1 MSLDVLNLYKNYGSV
16 QAVRGVS
23 FHVKPGIC
31 FGLLGP
37 NGAGKSTVIEIL
49 EGVKDFTSGEILF
62 HQKPRSSDYKEKVGM
77 QFQSTALQDFMQVG
91 EALKTFSAF
100 YKAPAKIEDIVKM
113 CQLEDIWDRDHRH
126 LSGGQRKRLL
136 LGLSLINN
144 PDLVFLD
151 EPTTGLDPS
160 SRRMFWDLVKNIK
173 QQGRT
178 IILTTHY
185 MDEAYLLCDEMIIV
199 DHGKVIAEGVPDVL
213 LKKYFDKNRVWFPL
227 SYKDSLNKRG
237 IAFRELEEAK
247 LEVQAEDLSS
257 FFEELMRKGISLQEI
272 EIRPYTLDDLFLHLT
287 GKSLRDDS
295 VPS

>member
-1 MSLDVLNLYKNYGSV
+1 MPLDVLNLYNNYGSV

-23 FHVKPGIC
+23 FHIRPGIC

-49 EGVKDFTSGEILF
+49 EGVKDPTSGEILF
-62 HQKPRSSDYKEKVGM
+62 HKKPRSSDYKEKIGI
-77 QFQSTALQDFMQVG
+77 QFQSTALQDFMGVG
-91 EALKTFSAF
+91 EACKTVSDF
-100 YKAPAKIEDIVKM
+100 YKVPSKIEDVVKM

-160 SRRMFWDLVKNIK
+160 SRRMFWELVKNIK
-173 QQGRT
+173 KQGRT
-178 IILTTHY
+178 IVLTTHY
-185 MDEAYLLCDEMIIV
+185 MDEAYLLCDEMIVV
-199 DHGKVIAEGVPDVL
+199 DRGKIIAEGVPEIL
-213 LKKYFDKNRVWFPL
+213 LKKYFNKNRVWFPL
-227 SYKDSLNKRG
+227 SYKTSLGRQG
-237 IAFRELEEAK
+237 VSFRELEEAK
-247 LEVQAEDLSS
+247 LEVQTGDLTS
-257 FFEELMRKGISLQEI
+257 FFKELVQKGISLQEI

-287 GKSLRDDS
+287 GKSLKDDS
-295 VPS
+295 ISS

>member
-1 MSLDVLNLYKNYGSV
+1 MSLDVSNLHKNYGSV
-16 QAVRGVS
+16 RAVRGVS

-49 EGVKDFTSGEILF
+49 EGVKEPTSGQILF
-62 HQKPRSSDYKEKVGM
+62 NQRPRSSDYKERIGI
-77 QFQSTALQDFMQVG
+77 QFQHTALQDFMQVG

-100 YKAPAKIEDIVKM
+100 YKEPAKIEDIVKM

-160 SRRMFWDLVKNIK
+160 SRKMFWELVKSIK

-178 IILTTHY
+178 IVLTTHY
-185 MDEAYLLCDEMIIV
+185 MDEAYLLCNEMIVV
-199 DHGKVIAEGVPDVL
+199 DQGKIIAEGKPDAL
-213 LKKYFDKNRVWFPL
+213 LKKYFNKNRIWFPVSCKGL
-227 SYKDSLNKRG
+227 LNQHK
-237 IAFRELEEAK
+237 ISFREVAEAK
-247 LEVQAEDLSS
+247 LEVQTDNLSS
-257 FFEELMRKGISLQEI
+257 FFEDFMRRRIPLQEI
-272 EIRPYTLDDLFLHLT
+272 EVRPYTLDDLFLHLT
-287 GKSLRDDS
+287 GKNLKEN
-295 VPS
+295 

>member
-1 MSLDVLNLYKNYGSV
+1 MSLEVINLHKNYGSV

-49 EGVKDFTSGEILF
+49 EGVKDPTSGEILF
-62 HQKPRSSDYKEKVGM
+62 RQKPRSSDYKEKIGI
-77 QFQSTALQDFMQVG
+77 QFQSTALQDSMRVG

-100 YKAPAKIEDIVKM
+100 YKAPAKVSEVAKM
-113 CQLEDIWDRDHRH
+113 CQLQDIWDRDHRR

-136 LGLSLINN
+136 LALSLINN

-160 SRRMFWDLVKNIK
+160 SRRMFWELVKSIK
-173 QQGRT
+173 RQGRT
-178 IILTTHY
+178 IVLTTHY
-185 MDEAYLLCDEMIIV
+185 MDEAYLLCDEMIVV
-199 DHGKVIAEGVPDVL
+199 DQGKIIAEGVPDSL
-213 LKKYFDKNRVWFPL
+213 LKKYFNKNRVWFPL
-227 SYKDSLNKRG
+227 SYKDSLKRQG
-237 IAFRELEEAK
+237 IFFRELEEDK
-247 LEVQAEDLSS
+247 LEVQTGDFSS
-257 FFEELMRKGISLQEI
+257 FFAELMNKGISLQEI

-287 GKSLRDDS
+287 GKNLIEN
-295 VPS
+295 

>member
-1 MSLDVLNLYKNYGSV
+1 MSLEVINLHKNYGSV

-23 FHVKPGIC
+23 FHVKHGIC

-49 EGVKDFTSGEILF
+49 EGVKDPTSGEILF
-62 HQKPRSSDYKEKVGM
+62 HQKPRSSDYKEKIGI
-77 QFQSTALQDFMQVG
+77 QFQSTSLQDSMRVG

-100 YKAPAKIEDIVKM
+100 YKTPAKISKIAEI

-136 LGLSLINN
+136 LALSLINN

-160 SRRMFWDLVKNIK
+160 SRRMFWELIKNIK
-173 QQGRT
+173 KQGRT
-178 IILTTHY
+178 IVLTTHY
-185 MDEAYLLCDEMIIV
+185 MDEAYLLCDEMIVV
-199 DHGKVIAEGVPDVL
+199 DQGRIIAEGVPEAL
-213 LKKYFDKNRVWFPL
+213 LKQNFHKNRIWFPL
-227 SYKDSLNKRG
+227 SYKDSLKRQG
-237 IAFRELEEAK
+237 VCFRELEEGK
-247 LEVQAEDLSS
+247 LEVRTGDISS
-257 FFEELMRKGISLQEI
+257 FFEELKKKGISLQEI

-287 GKSLRDDS
+287 GKSLKEH
-295 VPS
+295 